1 MTENAPEMIFKG
13 MRSSRYR
20 DVDVLLGDAISSPY
34 FLWWSCLRR
43 SKDYWWVCR
52 RNGIADDMRLR
63 HMYNDFGM
71 IYEMTFEQWWEQRGI
86 NLFSEQIA
94 LPAVRM
100 LNPHKLQ
107 LSKGMNTHLLLEIPL
122 HMTERTI
129 IAQVRAHLRQHP
141 QQEVQRVT
149 TARRKLSKL
158 IGIRQDV
165 IESALE
171 VWRVHHQSRD
181 GRQVDKIGQAKGN
194 KSLYQIGKE
203 LKLVDSCMPAA
214 TDNKER
220 AAKRVNGMKVA
231 VSRMLARANNLIENA
246 AAGTFPSVQTLKT
259 SIVWRPIAQERL
271 AEAVATK
278 RWHPLFDANEVLIVP

>member
-1 MTENAPEMIFKG
+1 MIENTPEMIFKG
-13 MRSSRYR
+13 MRRSRYR
-20 DVDVLLGDAISSPY
+20 DVDVLLEDAISSPY
-34 FLWWSCLRR
+34 FLWWSSLRR

-71 IYEMTFEQWWEQRGI
+71 IYEMTFEQWWERRGVG
-86 NLFSEQIA
+86 LFSEQIA

-100 LNPHKLQ
+100 LDPHKLQ
-107 LSKGMNTHLLLEIPL
+107 LSRGMNAHLLLEIPVN
-122 HMTERTI
+122 MTERTI
-129 IAQVRAHLRQHP
+129 IAQVRAHIRQHP
-141 QQEVQRVT
+141 LREVQRVS

-165 IESALE
+165 IESALD

-181 GRQVDKIGQAKGN
+181 GRHVDKIGQAQGN

-203 LKLVDSCMPAA
+203 LKLVDSCMPSA
-214 TDNKER
+214 TDNIER

-231 VSRMLARANNLIENA
+231 VSRMLSRANNLIENA
-246 AAGTFPSVQTLKT
+246 AVGTFPCVQSLKT
-259 SIVWRPIAQERL
+259 PIVWRPVQLERL
-271 AEAVATK
+271 ADAVSTK
-278 RWHPLFDANEVLIVP
+278 QWSPLFDENEVLMVP